1 MLAVGNIMIGK
12 ITNIILIILIILAS
26 RHPHHDHRI
35 LGGWLLGVGNSRQIF
50 TPPVAFSSDELVIAI
65 NILNILIDI
74 LNIVTNIINIVIKI
88 LEIKSSIFPPI
99 NINQNP
105 WCCQTWNLSKILHRR
120 IFRLIILHR
129 QFHLIST
136 VLVRKST
143 KNE

>member
-1 MLAVGNIMIGK
+1 MLAVHNIMIIK
-12 ITNIILIILIILAS
+12 IINIILIILNVLIIIIILMVIITITA
-26 RHPHHDHRI
+26 HII

-50 TPPVAFSSDELVIAI
+50 TPPVAFSSDGLVIVI

-105 WCCQTWNLSKILHRR
+105 WCCYQYP
-120 IFRLIILHR
+120 
-129 QFHLIST
+129 Q
-136 VLVRKST
+136 
-143 KNE
+143 